1 MLKLLKWIGI
11 VVVVLVVLAVGAAV
25 VLPQFISV
33 DTYKDRLVAEV
44 KNATGR
50 DLKISGPVHLSVL
63 PHLAIDAAQVSFSN
77 AAGAQNKDM
86 MTLGSLQVEV
96 ELFPLLNKTVVVDRF
111 VLKDPVIALEVDKQG
126 KPNWDFSTGK
136 PAGTAAA
143 AAAPGAQPAA
153 GGGADLS
160 ALGGLHLGDVR
171 LENGTISYLDQRTG
185 QRTVIEKINS
195 SVALPDINA
204 AFKVD
209 GSALYNKVV
218 LKLKLNVDKANDF
231 VTRQG
236 SGVEAS
242 VSSEVMNFDFKGK
255 GAVALPATASGTID
269 LKVPSLRK
277 LAEWA
282 SSPLPPGEGFGPFAI
297 AGTLEMTGNEIKFN
311 NAQLSMDAI
320 KGKGALALN
329 TSGAKPDITG
339 SLELD
344 ALNVNPYLPPEKS
357 GASPAGTP
365 AAGAKPASGGAWSD
379 EPIDVSALKTANV
392 DFQLSA
398 SAIQF
403 RKIKIDKSSLTLRLK
418 DGKLTTDLTQLATY
432 GGGGKATIILDGSG
446 AEPALNLTANMS
458 GVDVDK
464 VLVDAIDLDR
474 LTGKGSLEV
483 SLTGKGKS
491 QRQLIGS
498 LAGKGNFNIANGE
511 LKGLDLIKML
521 NMAATKVTDLASL
534 GGGGNTTPFS
544 HLTGTWT
551 MTNGMMHNN
560 DLVMESPGLK
570 AAGAGTVDLPTKNV
584 DYKVTP
590 QVVGLS
596 VPVLIKG
603 PWDNLS
609 YVPDLAGI
617 VQGLPGAVVGGAANV
632 VKGGVGGVG
641 DVVKGVVPGLGG
653 SGSSSG
659 TSSGTGSKTGSGSS
673 SGGAVPNPLKSLFGN

>member
-1 MLKLLKWIGI
+1 MLKLLKWVGI
-11 VVVVLVVLAVGAAV
+11 VVVVLVVLVVGAAL

-33 DTYKDRLVAEV
+33 DTYKDKLVAEV
-44 KNATGR
+44 KSATGR

-96 ELFPLLNKTVVVDRF
+96 ELIPLLNKTVVVDRF
-111 VLKDPVIALEVDKQG
+111 VLKDPVIDLEVDKQG
-126 KPNWDFSTGK
+126 KPNWDFSTAKAAGAA
-136 PAGTAAA
+136 PAAP
-143 AAAPGAQPAA
+143 AAAPGAKPAA
-153 GGGADLS
+153 GGGADMS
-160 ALGGLHLGDVR
+160 ALAGLHLGDVR
-171 LENGTISYLDQRTG
+171 LENGKISYLDQRTG
-185 QRTVIEKINS
+185 ERTVIEKIDS
-195 SVALPDINA
+195 SVSLPDINSP
-204 AFKVD
+204 FKVE
-209 GSALYNKVV
+209 GSALYNKVT
-218 LKLKLNVDKANDF
+218 LKLKLNVDKASDF
-231 VTRQG
+231 VARQG

-242 VSSEVMNFDFKGK
+242 VSSDVMNFDFKGK

-282 SSPLPPGEGFGPFAI
+282 SAPLPPGDGFGPFAI
-297 AGTLEMTGNEIKFN
+297 AGTLEMTGNTIKFN

-329 TSGAKPDITG
+329 TGGAKPDITG

-357 GASPAGTP
+357 GASPASTP
-365 AAGAKPASGGAWSD
+365 AAGSKPASGGAWSD

-398 SAIQF
+398 NAIQF
-403 RKIKIDKSSLTLRLK
+403 RKIKIDKSSLTVRLK

-432 GGGGKATIILDGSG
+432 GGGGKATVTLDGSG
-446 AEPALNLTANMS
+446 AEPALSLSANMS

-464 VLVDAIDLDR
+464 FLVDAIDLDR

-551 MTNGMMHNN
+551 MTNGLMKNN
-560 DLVMESPGLK
+560 DLVLDSPGLK
-570 AAGAGTVDLPTKNV
+570 AGGAGTVDLPTRNV

-590 QVVGLS
+590 QVAGLS

-609 YVPDLAGI
+609 YTPDLAGI
-617 VQGLPGAVVGGAANV
+617 IQGLPGAVVGGAANV

-641 DVVKGVVPGLGG
+641 DVVKGVIPGLGG
-653 SGSSSG
+653 SGS
-659 TSSGTGSKTGSGSS
+659 GSKTGPGSS
-673 SGGAVPNPLKSLFGN
+673 SGGSSNPLKSLFGN

>member
-11 VVVVLVVLAVGAAV
+11 VVVVLVVVAVGAAV

-33 DTYKDRLVAEV
+33 DTYKDRLIAEV
-44 KNATGR
+44 KSATGR

-77 AAGAQNKDM
+77 AAGAQSKDM
-86 MTLGSLQVEV
+86 MTLGGLQVEV
-96 ELFPLLNKTVVVDRF
+96 ELFPLLHKIVVVDRF

-126 KPNWDFSTGK
+126 KPNWDFSTAK
-136 PAGTAAA
+136 AAG
-143 AAAPGAQPAA
+143 AAPAASPAAKPA

-185 QRTVIEKINS
+185 QRTVIDKINS
-195 SVALPDINA
+195 SVSLPDINA
-204 AFKVD
+204 PLKVD
-209 GSALYNKVV
+209 GSAQYNGLVH
-218 LKLKLNVDKANDF
+218 KLKLNVDKASDF
-231 VTRQG
+231 VTKQG

-242 VSSEVMNFDFKGK
+242 LSSDMISFDFKGK
-255 GAVALPATASGTID
+255 GAMALPASASGTID
-269 LKVPSLRK
+269 LKIPSVRK

-282 SSPLPPGEGFGPFAI
+282 GNPLPKGEGFGPLAI
-297 AGTLEMTGNEIKFN
+297 AGKLDMTGSDIKFD
-311 NAQLSMDAI
+311 NAQLSLDAI

-329 TSGAKPDITG
+329 TAGAKPDIKG

-357 GASPAGTP
+357 GTPAASTP
-365 AAGAKPASGGAWSD
+365 AAGAKPASGATWSD
-379 EPIDVSALKTANV
+379 EPIDVSGLKIANV

-398 SAIQF
+398 GAIQF
-403 RKIKIDKSSLTLRLK
+403 RKIKIDKSAVTLRLK
-418 DGKLTTDLTQLATY
+418 DGRLTTDLTQLAAY
-432 GGGGKATIILDGSG
+432 GGGGKATVTLDGSG
-446 AEPALNLTANMS
+446 AEPTLTISANMS

-474 LTGKGSLEV
+474 LTGKGSLDV
-483 SLTGKGKS
+483 SLAGKGKS
-491 QRQLIGS
+491 ERQMIGS
-498 LAGKGNFNIANGE
+498 LGGKGNFNIANGE
-511 LKGLDLIKML
+511 IKGLDLIKMINL
-521 NMAATKVTDLASL
+521 AATKVTDLASL

-551 MTNGMMHNN
+551 MTNGLMKNN
-560 DLVMESPGLK
+560 DLVLDSPGLK
-570 AAGAGTVDLPTKNV
+570 AGGAGTVDLPTKQV

-590 QVVGLS
+590 QVAGLS
-596 VPVLIKG
+596 VPVIIKG

-617 VQGLPGAVVGGAANV
+617 VQGLPGAVVGGAAGV

-641 DVVKGVVPGLGG
+641 DVVKGVIPGLGG
-653 SGSSSG
+653 SGS
-659 TSSGTGSKTGSGSS
+659 GSGSGGAGS
-673 SGGAVPNPLKSLFGN
+673 GSKGSGSGSGGGGLPNPIKGLFGN

>member
-11 VVVVLVVLAVGAAV
+11 VVVVLVVLVVGAAF

-33 DTYKDRLVAEV
+33 DTYKDRLIAEV
-44 KNATGR
+44 KSATGR

-63 PHLAIDAAQVSFSN
+63 PHLAIDAAQVSLSN
-77 AAGAQNKDM
+77 VPGGQSKDM

-96 ELFPLLNKTVVVDRF
+96 ELFPLISGEYRVDRF
-111 VLKDPVIALEVDKQG
+111 VLKDPVIAVEVDKQG
-126 KPNWDFSTGK
+126 RMNLFDFSQGK
-136 PAGTAAA
+136 APAAAGTAPAA
-143 AAAPGAQPAA
+143 AAKPAA

-160 ALGGLHLGDVR
+160 ALGGIHLGDVH

-195 SVALPDINA
+195 SVSLSDINSP
-204 AFKVD
+204 FKVD
-209 GSALYNKVV
+209 GSLQYNSVA
-218 LKLKLNVDKANDF
+218 LKLKLNVDKTSDF
-231 VTRQG
+231 ITRQG

-242 VSSEVMNFDFKGK
+242 VSSDVMNFDFKGK
-255 GAVALPATASGTID
+255 GAMALPATASGTID

-277 LAEWA
+277 LAAWA
-282 SSPLPPGEGFGPFAI
+282 GEPLPIQGEGFGPLAI
-297 AGTLEMTGNEIKFN
+297 AGKLAMAGNEIKFDD
-311 NAQLSMDAI
+311 AQLSLDAI

-329 TSGAKPDITG
+329 TGGAKPDLKG
-339 SLELD
+339 SLQLD
-344 ALNVNPYLPPEKS
+344 ALNVNPYLPPEKG
-357 GASPAGTP
+357 GAAAVGGKP
-365 AAGAKPASGGAWSD
+365 AAGAWSD

-403 RKIKIDKSSLTLRLK
+403 RKIKIDKSAITLRLK
-418 DGKLTTDLTQLATY
+418 DGHLVTDLTQLATY
-432 GGGGKATIILDGSG
+432 GGSGKATVTLDGSG
-446 AEPALNLTANMS
+446 AEPAITLTANMS
-458 GVDVDK
+458 GIQMEK
-464 VLVDAIDLDR
+464 MLVDSIDLDR
-474 LTGKGSLEV
+474 LTGRGSLEV

-491 QRQLIGS
+491 ERALISS
-498 LAGKGNFNIANGE
+498 LNGKGNFNVADGE
-511 LKGLDLIKML
+511 IKGLDLIKML
-521 NMAATKVTDLASL
+521 NMAATNVANLASL

-551 MTNGMMHNN
+551 MSNGIMHNN

-570 AAGAGTVDLPTKNV
+570 AAGAGTVDLPTRTV

-609 YVPDLAGI
+609 YLPDLAGI
-617 VQGLPGAVVGGAANV
+617 VQGVAGGVVGGAANV

-659 TSSGTGSKTGSGSS
+659 SSAPSKGGSS
-673 SGGAVPNPLKSLFGN
+673 SGGGVVPNPLKSLFGN

>member
-11 VVVVLVVLAVGAAV
+11 VVVVLVVLVGGAAV

-33 DTYKDRLVAEV
+33 DTYKDKLIAEV
-44 KNATGR
+44 KSATGR

-77 AAGAQNKDM
+77 AAGAQSKDM

-126 KPNWDFSTGK
+126 KPNWDFSTAKAAGAA
-136 PAGTAAA
+136 PAAPAAA
-143 AAAPGAQPAA
+143 SGAKPAA

-185 QRTVIEKINS
+185 QRTVIEKIDS
-195 SVALPDINA
+195 SVSLPDINA
-204 AFKVD
+204 PFKVD
-209 GSALYNKVV
+209 GSAQYNSVA
-218 LKLKLNVDKANDF
+218 LKLKLNVDKASDF
-231 VTRQG
+231 TTRQG
-236 SGVEAS
+236 TGVEAS
-242 VSSEVMNFDFKGK
+242 LSSDMINFDFKGK

-277 LAEWA
+277 LATWA
-282 SSPLPPGEGFGPFAI
+282 GNPLPPGEGFGPLAI
-297 AGTLEMTGNEIKFN
+297 AGKLEMSGNEIKFDD
-311 NAQLSMDAI
+311 AQLSFDAI

-329 TSGAKPDITG
+329 TSGAKPDVKG
-339 SLELD
+339 SLELE

-357 GASPAGTP
+357 GAAPASTP

-398 SAIQF
+398 NAIQF
-403 RKIKIDKSSLTLRLK
+403 RKIKIDKSSVTLRLK
-418 DGKLTTDLTQLATY
+418 DGKLETDLTQLVTY
-432 GGGGKATIILDGSG
+432 GGGGKATVVLDGSG
-446 AEPALNLTANMS
+446 AEPALSINANMS
-458 GVDVDK
+458 GIDMDK
-464 VLVDAIDLDR
+464 LLIDAIDLDR
-474 LTGKGSLEV
+474 LTGRGGLEV

-498 LAGKGNFNIANGE
+498 LNGKGNFNVANGE
-511 LKGLDLIKML
+511 LKGLDLLKML

-544 HLTGTWT
+544 HLTGSWT
-551 MTNGMMHNN
+551 TTNGIMHNN
-560 DLVMESPGLK
+560 DLVLDSPGLK
-570 AAGAGTVDLPTKNV
+570 AGGAGTVDLPTRQV

-609 YVPDLAGI
+609 YVPDL
-617 VQGLPGAVVGGAANV
+617 
-632 VKGGVGGVG
+632 
-641 DVVKGVVPGLGG
+641 
-653 SGSSSG
+653 
-659 TSSGTGSKTGSGSS
+659 
-673 SGGAVPNPLKSLFGN
+673 